1 MNDVPSALVELQ
13 SVMNLD
19 LGHVPGTS
27 KIRKGM
33 NIDQASLKKYLI
45 QNLNLNEGNVS
56 IFLIHVF

>member
-13 SVMNLD
+13 SVMDLD

-33 NIDQASLKKYLI
+33 NIDTASLKKYLI

-56 IFLIHVF
+56 IFLIHDF

>member
-13 SVMNLD
+13 SVMKLD

-33 NIDQASLKKYLI
+33 NIDQVNLKKYLI

>member
-13 SVMNLD
+13 SVMDLD